1 MSKLYKNE
9 TKTIEY
15 ASKSV
20 QGKRGNLE
28 DYYGN
33 SENDLYIVADG
44 VGSHPYGEVASKIA
58 VESAINT
65 YKSSKNKSSDFIIE
79 TMFTDAEHAIQ
90 KEGKNNPDHTNMGT
104 TMLAAIVIDGNILF
118 GNLGDC
124 RAYIYSN
131 NSLEQVTNDDR
142 DTNGDLIKA
151 LGVHNEDV
159 RPKIVEKDFN
169 SGDLVLLCSDGL
181 HDFVSDKVINNILS
195 SSANLQNKADGL
207 IEAALQFSSTD
218 NITVSLIK
226 L

>member
-9 TKTIEY
+9 IKTIEY

-28 DYYGN
+28 DSYGN
-33 SENDLYIVADG
+33 YKKELFIVADG
-44 VGSHPYGEVASKIA
+44 VGGHPFGEVASKIA
-58 VESAINT
+58 VETAIST
-65 YKSSKNKSSDFIIE
+65 YETSNIKSNKLLLQN
-79 TMFTDAEHAIQ
+79 MFTSSEQAIQ
-90 KEGKNNPDHTNMGT
+90 DEGKNNPDHINMGT
-104 TMLAAIVIDGNILF
+104 TMLTAIMTSKSVVF
-118 GNLGDC
+118 ANLGDC
-124 RAYIYSN
+124 RAYIYSAKE
-131 NSLEQVTNDDR
+131 LLKITDDDR
-142 DTNGDLIKA
+142 DTAGDLIKA
-151 LGVHNEDV
+151 LGVFNDSTI
-159 RPKIVEKDFN
+159 PKIIEKKTKK
-169 SGDLVLLCSDGL
+169 GDLVLMCSDGL

>member
-9 TKTIEY
+9 IKTIEY

-28 DYYGN
+28 DSYGN
-33 SENDLYIVADG
+33 YKKELFIVADG
-44 VGSHPYGEVASKIA
+44 VGGHPFGEVASKIA
-58 VESAINT
+58 VETAIST
-65 YKSSKNKSSDFIIE
+65 YETSNIKSKKLLLQN
-79 TMFTDAEHAIQ
+79 MFTSSEQAIQ
-90 KEGKNNPDHTNMGT
+90 DEGKNNPDHINMGT
-104 TMLAAIVIDGNILF
+104 TMLTAIMTSKSVVF
-118 GNLGDC
+118 ANLGDC
-124 RAYIYSN
+124 RAYIYSAKE
-131 NSLEQVTNDDR
+131 LLKITDDDR
-142 DTNGDLIKA
+142 DTAGDLIKA
-151 LGVHNEDV
+151 LGVFNDSTI
-159 RPKIVEKDFN
+159 PKIIEKKTKK
-169 SGDLVLLCSDGL
+169 GDLILMCSDGL